1 MKSPN
6 TQSSLLENL
15 LRLAGWT
22 LLIGGLCLS
31 LFADSLTGIGSLATS
46 LRGYGFPAGTLCLA
60 GILSLALGSIR
71 KGHPIDVSPVG
82 SGPKVSPSAKSEDTD
97 KSSLRELEDRL
108 IAELNQRHEDLKTEL
123 KDVSSLIEA
132 SIEAAPLENR
142 ELPMAAGA
150 ELMSTRSRRPRL
162 ATRETKELE
171 IVVELEEVQ
180 PDESRL
186 WRDEGDKLRSG
197 DLEDRLYNDVLV
209 EEEGY
214 IWDFPIKRQRE
225 RLDEEPKQME
235 TDSKRDEPQLDDE
248 TTIDR
253 KNISWFDWDEEDLV

>member
-1 MKSPN
+1 MKSTDTRP
-6 TQSSLLENL
+6 SLLEDL

-22 LLIGGLCLS
+22 FLIGGLCLS
-31 LFADSLTGIGSLATS
+31 LFADSLTGLGSLATS

-71 KGHPIDVSPVG
+71 KGQVKEVTPTG
-82 SGPKVSPSAKSEDTD
+82 SGPKTPSSAKSEGAD
-97 KSSLRELEDRL
+97 KSRLRELEDRL
-108 IAELNQRHEDLKTEL
+108 IAELNQRHEDLKSEL
-123 KDVSSLIEA
+123 QEVSTLLEA
-132 SIEAAPLENR
+132 SLEAAPLMNR

-150 ELMSTRSRRPRL
+150 ELMSISSRRPRL
-162 ATRETKELE
+162 ATRETEELE
-171 IVVELEEVQ
+171 ISVELEEIQ

-186 WRDEGDKLRSG
+186 WADEGDKLRTG

>member
-1 MKSPN
+1 MKSPD
-6 TQSSLLENL
+6 TQPSVLENL

-46 LRGYGFPAGTLCLA
+46 PRGHGFPAGTLCLA

-71 KGHPIDVSPVG
+71 KGQSREVSPAE
-82 SGPKVSPSAKSEDTD
+82 SGPKAPPSVKSEGAE
-97 KSSLRELEDRL
+97 KSNLRELEDRL
-108 IAELNQRHEDLKTEL
+108 IAELNQRHEDLKNEL
-123 KDVSSLIEA
+123 QEVSSLIEA
-132 SIEAAPLENR
+132 SIEAAPLQNR

-162 ATRETKELE
+162 ATRETKELD
-171 IVVELEEVQ
+171 IVVELEEAQ

-186 WRDEGDKLRSG
+186 WRDAGDKLRSG
-197 DLEDRLYNDVLV
+197 DLEDRLFNDVLV

-225 RLDEEPKQME
+225 QPDE
-235 TDSKRDEPQLDDE
+235 DSKQEEVDSPRVEPQLDDE
-248 TTIDR
+248 RTIDR
-253 KNISWFDWDEEDLV
+253 HNISWFDWDEEDLV